1 MSTGA
6 RIFFVGS
13 LVLTGLTVFTVN
25 YYIDEEK
32 KVVIL
37 FRKRS
42 NIYVDIS
49 RREERHKSNMEQ
61 YEKQLKIQEK
71 LLSRDK

>member
-32 KVVIL
+32 K
-37 FRKRS
+37 RKRS